1 MASHSPSK
9 NVSSLHELNH
19 RMASPIKIPE
29 FKLTVNGQA
38 SDGLK
43 GHVAHII
50 VEDHEHGRADNAE
63 ILLQDVRKL
72 WAGAWKPKRG
82 DTVKVEL
89 GYKGDALADFGTFEV
104 DELVLSAPPNTLLV
118 KVRSAFPSRAFQQ
131 QNSVNYVD
139 VSLTKILHL
148 IAAHHSM
155 KAEFDGKDVQFE
167 SITQYRESD
176 LHFLVRVAEL
186 YGFIF
191 KITDKK
197 LILYAR
203 KKIEEQSPVATLK
216 EGANHEISL
225 RETSLG
231 EMKTARAVWYDTHN
245 EKVLESTEAS
255 ENKTVATDE
264 LRLYDLV
271 ENLGQSQ
278 RIAEA
283 ARRWADKTR
292 TIGRI
297 IAREHQNV
305 LQAGVTLRL
314 EGYLSFDG
322 VYFIEYAR
330 HVMTGVSHYETELY
344 VRKIKD

>member
-1 MASHSPSK
+1 
-9 NVSSLHELNH
+9 
-19 RMASPIKIPE
+19 MASPIKIPD

-43 GHVAHII
+43 GHVARIV
-50 VEDHEHGRADNAE
+50 VEDHEHGRSDNAE
-63 ILLQDVRKL
+63 ILLQDVKKL
-72 WAGAWKPKRG
+72 WAGSWKPKRG

-89 GYKGDALADFGTFEV
+89 GYKDEALADFGTFEV

-131 QNSVNYVD
+131 QNTVNYVD
-139 VSLTKILHL
+139 VSLSGILNL
-148 IAAHHSM
+148 LASHHSM
-155 KAEFDGKDVQFE
+155 KAEFDGKDVQFA
-167 SITQYRESD
+167 SITQFRESD
-176 LHFLVRVAEL
+176 LNFVRRLAEL
-186 YGFIF
+186 YGFVF

-203 KKIEEQSPVATLK
+203 KNIEERSPVATLK
-216 EGANHEISL
+216 EGANHDITL
-225 RETSLG
+225 RETSFG
-231 EMKTARAVWYDTHN
+231 EMTTARAVWYDTHN
-245 EKVLESTEAS
+245 EKVIESTEAS
-255 ENKTVATDE
+255 ENTPVATDE

-271 ENLGQSQ
+271 ENAGQSQ

-292 TIGRI
+292 VLGRI
-297 IAREHQNV
+297 VAREQQNI

-314 EGYLSFDG
+314 KDYVSFDG

-330 HVMTGVSHYETELY
+330 HVMTGVSHYETELH